1 MRSISSKIRKKTGV
15 CTLITIIQHSFAS
28 LGMAIREEKEKESRW
43 KSNIITSLFADNM
56 ILYIENPKTTTRK
69 LLELINEFI
78 NELQNAR
85 IIHINLIFQYT
96 SNEKLENVK
105 KHFFYCCI
113 KMNKIPKAK
122 DLYTKNYKTVKKEI

>member
-1 MRSISSKIRKKTGV
+1 
-15 CTLITIIQHSFAS
+15 
-28 LGMAIREEKEKESRW
+28 MAIREEKEKESRW